1 MTSLRDGRALRQQNI
16 YDLNRERLINTA
28 VQVINEVGDIRE
40 VTLTQIAKEAGVS
53 PATAYNHFPE
63 RMEDVY
69 SAIVHSKM
77 DVAANMGAT
86 ILDESLSPIEK
97 IKQIPVTY
105 AENLI
110 SLGYTGKVLITQM
123 FNLIKVDKCI
133 VSDVKTK
140 EKNGYC
146 AVQLSSIDK
155 KSKNPKINKAQKKLF
170 SAIDTLPKKIVKEFR
185 VIEDNLLE
193 IGTSIDI
200 SHYEKNQNN

>member
-1 MTSLRDGRALRQQNI
+1 MRTGIIGTKIGTSSFFNEDGF
-16 YDLNRERLINTA
+16 
-28 VQVINEVGDIRE
+28 
-40 VTLTQIAKEAGVS
+40 LT
-53 PATAYNHFPE
+53 
-63 RMEDVY
+63 
-69 SAIVHSKM
+69 
-77 DVAANMGAT
+77 
-86 ILDESLSPIEK
+86 PI
-97 IKQIPVTY
+97 T
-105 AENLI
+105 
-110 SLGYTGKVLITQM
+110 
-123 FNLIKVDKCI
+123 LIKVDKCI

-200 SHYEKNQNN
+200 SHYEKKSIHYYLHLKVYLNQKKSQIEIHLFQFL